1 MSNNILK
8 SLKQFIKFGITG
20 GLGTITN
27 LIIFFLLVDVAS
39 LYEIP
44 VSIFCFIIAGT
55 QNFIIHHYWSFR
67 EYTERTKIT
76 FKKWLLFLS
85 ASLVGLV
92 INVTVMYFIVINFIL
107 PYKFIA
113 QAIGIAAGMF
123 VNFFISK
130 YFVFKKKEN

>member
-1 MSNNILK
+1 LSNNILK